1 MKSKT
6 LLFIIFL
13 LICIIPNS
21 LAQFSDLSLQTEQIS
36 SLYGKIS
43 TFVFGEQISTI
54 ELLFYVGLLIL
65 LYILFSRPLRLFS
78 HLSKNS
84 SNLVAFFL
92 VIITVVVARGV
103 IRNFVKAVLYIAESF
118 FGIFGIIGILILIL
132 IIALILNKAL
142 RIISK
147 YKIKNEKEL
156 EEEGKKRLREIGGA

>member
-92 VIITVVVARGV
+92 VIITVE
-103 IRNFVKAVLYIAESF
+103 NQQK
-118 FGIFGIIGILILIL
+118 LIYTLKM
-132 IIALILNKAL
+132 NKV
-142 RIISK
+142 S
-147 YKIKNEKEL
+147 YKINEIWSDNL
-156 EEEGKKRLREIGGA
+156 